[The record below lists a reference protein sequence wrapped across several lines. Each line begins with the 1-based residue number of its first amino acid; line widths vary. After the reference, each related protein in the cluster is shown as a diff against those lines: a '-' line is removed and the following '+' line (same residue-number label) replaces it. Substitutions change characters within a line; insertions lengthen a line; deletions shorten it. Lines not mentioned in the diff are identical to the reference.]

1 MKSVKFDFHIF
12 PSIPLPLSW
21 GRVGVGV
28 GVKRYG
34 SSSSPFPLPF
44 IPVLSKVIS
53 PLPLGERV
61 RVRGKKDFSDGLQNT
76 F

>member
-1 MKSVKFDFHIF
+1 MRANESTIN
-12 PSIPLPLSW
+12 LPLFKK
-21 GRVGVGV
+21 G
-28 GVKRYG
+28 
-34 SSSSPFPLPF
+34 
-44 IPVLSKVIS
+44 VLSKVIS